1 MEKDINIEQYVDDAV
16 TLLKRLIATPRVSR
30 DETAAADIMEQTIR
44 DYGYSPCRKGNNI
57 WIMSEDWDDSLPTI
71 MLNAHID
78 TVKPV
83 STWTRDPFTPT
94 IEGDR
99 LYGLGSN
106 DCGGGLVSLL
116 QVFRILTQKPLP
128 AGERKPLPALPVG
141 EGKKLPSSNENF
153 TNKEN
158 VIPSPIERAGRG
170 FNLIYLAS
178 CEEEVSGAG
187 GIRSVLQ
194 QQPFPDLTAGKD
206 LIAIVGEPTG
216 MQPAIAERGLMVI
229 DGTAHGKSGHAA
241 RNEGVNAIYEALD
254 DLVFIRDYK
263 FEKVSELLGPT
274 KMQCTVVNS
283 GTQHNVVPDE
293 CKFIID
299 VRTNEHYTNEEVFE
313 FLQGKLKSEIKAR
326 SFHLHSSSIPADHPL
341 IRRCVEMGM
350 KPFGSPTLSDQAL
363 MRFPS
368 FKLGPGESSRS
379 HSADE
384 FICISEIRDAI
395 EKYLKLLA

>member
-1 MEKDINIEQYVDDAV
+1 MSTQNNEIKILENYVNDAV
-16 TLLKRLIATPRVSR
+16 ELLKRLIATPRVSR

-57 WIMSEDWDDSLPTI
+57 WITSEDWDKSLPTI

-116 QVFRILTQKPLP
+116 QVFRIMHDSQCTTHNKPP
-128 AGERKPLPALPVG
+128 Y
-141 EGKKLPSSNENF
+141 
-153 TNKEN
+153 
-158 VIPSPIERAGRG
+158 
-170 FNLIYLAS
+170 NLIYLAS

-187 GIRSVLQ
+187 GIRSVLK
-194 QQPFPDLTAGKD
+194 PAENGIGDESFV
-206 LIAIVGEPTG
+206 AIVGEPTG

-263 FEKVSELLGPT
+263 FEKVSDLLGPT

-313 FLQGKLKSEIKAR
+313 FLQSKLKSDLKAR
-326 SFHLHSSSIPADHPL
+326 SFHLHSSSIPREHPL
-341 IRRCVEMGM
+341 IQRCVEMGM
-350 KPFGSPTLSDQAL
+350 EPFGSPTLSDQAL

-384 FICISEIRDAI
+384 YICISEIRDAI
-395 EKYLKLLA
+395 EKYLKLLG